1 MKCSL
6 AFDMGA
12 TSIRGILGYV
22 ENGKLVTEEILR
34 FSHDRVKIDERSR
47 WDWEKII
54 NNISET
60 IFKYK
65 DKIESVGIDTWGVD
79 FGILDIHGNLIE
91 NPISY
96 RDPKNVIGYET
107 AQKKMSL
114 ENIFMATGNQ
124 IMPINTLFQIL
135 ALKSQ
140 NEKSYEKIDKIL
152 MIPDLVNFILCG
164 KKYSE
169 ATISSTSQ
177 LFNLEKNEFS
187 NEILEKFNIPSNFF
201 APVIEQGDI
210 LGTLKESKIEK
221 LRELNI
227 PVISVASHD
236 TASAALLTK
245 AFTDSESL
253 FLSCGTW
260 SLIGCVTEKPIITK
274 EAFKNSLTNETGYGN
289 SNMFFTNITGLYLL
303 EKLKLQLEE
312 KEQREIS
319 FEEIN
324 NYIKSNEKKIPY
336 IDVGLPVFQGDE
348 FDVMYEINK
357 IIDKNL
363 ENPFDYFTLIYKSL
377 AKKYNKVIKDI
388 KNITKRS
395 FKRIHV
401 IGGGAK
407 SELLC
412 QMIADYTELE
422 IIAGPFEATAYGNIL
437 IQQRAL
443 GKIKSIE
450 EGFEL
455 ISKSAKVY
463 NYKPKNKF

>member
-124 IMPINTLFQIL
+124 IMSINTLFQIL

-377 AKKYNKVIKDI
+377 AKKYNEVIKDI

-437 IQQRAL
+437 IQQIAL

-455 ISKSAKVY
+455 ISESAKVY

>member
-377 AKKYNKVIKDI
+377 AKKYNEVIKDI

-455 ISKSAKVY
+455 ISKSAKVF
-463 NYKPKNKF
+463 N